1 VPALDE
7 LWRCGIVRA
16 QGPSIYDFGHG
27 RIRDAAYAS
36 LSPPQRHL
44 AIARALEQ
52 SDGAAPAAIALQF
65 DNAGATRAAVRWH
78 RRAAES
84 AQWLHAHADAVHG
97 LERAL
102 VLSEELPPGAETSAL
117 QLRLLTALPAPLLAL
132 EGYGSGRMAQVHA
145 RAVRLADQLDSEPEP
160 PLVWSLALAALTRG
174 EWDAGAEFGER
185 LRDRGERDD
194 DQILRVESDYIRGIA
209 AYWPG
214 RLAQARSYFEDALE
228 RFQPARRRAH
238 VLRYG
243 QDPELVVRLR
253 LAHRLWLLGHD
264 CEADRERALA
274 LAAAEESTHPYSRA
288 VVSVWGAIL
297 ALDRGEMAEL
307 RRHVESLRDDV
318 REDAP
323 GQVRLAAE
331 QFAGYLDVLDG
342 RGKLALGRMRRVQ
355 EQLMAGPFA
364 PGQPGTA
371 ARILLEGYAV
381 AGEAEAG
388 LTLSDQALR
397 MGRGAELWEA

>member
-1 VPALDE
+1 VA
-7 LWRCGIVRA
+7 
-16 QGPSIYDFGHG
+16 
-27 RIRDAAYAS
+27 
-36 LSPPQRHL
+36 SPPT
-44 AIARALEQ
+44 
-52 SDGAAPAAIALQF
+52 G
-65 DNAGATRAAVRWH
+65 
-78 RRAAES
+78 
-84 AQWLHAHADAVHG
+84 
-97 LERAL
+97 
-102 VLSEELPPGAETSAL
+102 PGAWRRRGPTSK
-117 QLRLLTALPAPLLAL
+117 
-132 EGYGSGRMAQVHA
+132 
-145 RAVRLADQLDSEPEP
+145 
-160 PLVWSLALAALTRG
+160 
-174 EWDAGAEFGER
+174 
-185 LRDRGERDD
+185 
-194 DQILRVESDYIRGIA
+194 
-209 AYWPG
+209 
-214 RLAQARSYFEDALE
+214 ARSSG
-228 RFQPARRRAH
+228 FQPARRRAH

-253 LAHRLWLLGHD
+253 LAHTLWLLGHD
-264 CEADRERALA
+264 READREHALA

-342 RGKLALGRMRRVQ
+342 RGKPALGRMRRVQ

-371 ARILLEGYAV
+371 TRILLEGYAV

-397 MGRGAELWEA
+397 MGRGAELWEAEIRRLRATFLAAVGATAAEVEGELERALAAAERQGTRAFEERIRGTLAERPPRHHRSLE

>member
-1 VPALDE
+1 MQLAEGISGASLGRPELERLFKDSEGNPLFIVEAMRPDAPAAAAKVQAVIAGRLARLSDAAAGLAGTAAAIGRSLSADVLAAAAGLDDLAFVPALDE
-7 LWRCGIVRA
+7 LWHRGIVRA

-65 DNAGATRAAVRWH
+65 DNAGATREAVRWH
-78 RRAAES
+78 QRAAES
-84 AQWLHAHADAVHG
+84 AQWLHARADAVHAV
-97 LERAL
+97 ERAL

-214 RLAQARSYFEDALE
+214 RLAQARSYFEGALE
-228 RFQPARRRAH
+228 RLPARAPARACAS
-238 VLRYG
+238 LRTG
-243 QDPELVVRLR
+243 PGTGRPV
-253 LAHRLWLLGHD
+253 APGPH
-264 CEADRERALA
+264 ALA
-274 LAAAEESTHPYSRA
+274 PRA
-288 VVSVWGAIL
+288 RPRGRPGARVG
-297 ALDRGEMAEL
+297 A
-307 RRHVESLRDDV
+307 
-318 REDAP
+318 
-323 GQVRLAAE
+323 
-331 QFAGYLDVLDG
+331 G
-342 RGKLALGRMRRVQ
+342 RGRGVHPSIQPRGRLGVGCDSRP
-355 EQLMAGPFA
+355 GP
-364 PGQPGTA
+364 
-371 ARILLEGYAV
+371 R
-381 AGEAEAG
+381 
-388 LTLSDQALR
+388 
-397 MGRGAELWEA
+397 